1 MRTVLTILTA
11 LWMAGFPLQAQVLV
25 PVPEQTPAP
34 ASRQGVPAP
43 PAPEQPA
50 PAAAAPA
57 APGPVVPAPVVPPV
71 PLGARTFT
79 APTGIIFNAV
89 RPDRVVDFEMVIAY
103 LEAALE
109 KSTDSGVR
117 AQAPG
122 WRVFKAAEPGPNST
136 VLYMFLIDPTVP
148 GADYGL
154 GRILSDAYPDR
165 IQDIW
170 KLYTGALAGGG
181 SLLNLT
187 PVQPA
192 PLPPVTPPLTTP
204 ALTPR
209 AAPPA
214 APPTP

>member
-1 MRTVLTILTA
+1 M
-11 LWMAGFPLQAQVLV
+11 
-25 PVPEQTPAP
+25 
-34 ASRQGVPAP
+34 
-43 PAPEQPA
+43 
-50 PAAAAPA
+50 
-57 APGPVVPAPVVPPV
+57 
-71 PLGARTFT
+71 
-79 APTGIIFNAV
+79 APTGIIFSAV
-89 RPDRVVDFEMVIAY
+89 RPDRVVDFEIVIGY

-122 WRVFKAAEPGPNST
+122 WRVFKATEPGPNST
-136 VLYMFLIDPTVP
+136 VLYVFLIDPTVP

-154 GRILSDAYPDR
+154 GRILSEAYPDQ

-192 PLPPVTPPLTTP
+192 PLPPAKPLLTAP
-204 ALTPR
+204 AAIPR
-209 AAPPA
+209 PAPPA
-214 APPTP
+214 Q